1 MTNCYKLISD
11 SSPEDGKSKTL
22 KTLSRAFM
30 NADDLKKCLHFC
42 RMMSRQKQSVQ
53 ACKWHILETG
63 KYLKKSSD
71 LLKKAESSDKSSDS
85 DDHSRYEANE
95 NQKV

>member
-22 KTLSRAFM
+22 KTLERAFM

-53 ACKWHILETG
+53 ACKWYILG
-63 KYLKKSSD
+63 KKKISRKSSD
-71 LLKKAESSDKSSDS
+71 LLKKLKVVTKSSDS
-85 DDHSRYEANE
+85 DDHSGHETNE